1 MMTYQQKIEE
11 RRRKFHAFILD
22 FGVYLFCVL
31 GVSVY
36 LFFPDIKE
44 GIHGVTFYLP
54 RWEEAVVG
62 MLVAIFAVWKGE
74 RSGNIEGKRKNFS
87 RRAQSAALY
96 GFAVAWATEQLAG
109 VIK

>member
-1 MMTYQQKIEE
+1 MMTPRQRQEA
-11 RRRKFHAFILD
+11 RRLWIKNALLD
-22 FGVYLFCVL
+22 FGVYVFCIL

-44 GIHGVTFYLP
+44 GIHGITYHMP

-62 MLVAIFAVWKGE
+62 LLVGIFAVWKGE
-74 RSGNIEGKRKNFS
+74 SGGQIEGKRKNFS

-96 GFAVAWATEQLAG
+96 GFAVAWATEQLVGAIG
-109 VIK
+109 

>member
-1 MMTYQQKIEE
+1 MTPQQQIEA
-11 RRRKFHAFILD
+11 RRKRRHEFLLD

-44 GIHGVTFYLP
+44 GIHGVTFYMP
-54 RWEEAVVG
+54 SAAEAIVG
-62 MLVAIFAVWKGE
+62 VLVGIFAVWKGE
-74 RSGNIEGKRKNFS
+74 QGGQIEGKRKNFS

-96 GFAVAWATEQLAG
+96 GFAVAWATERIIEAL
-109 VIK
+109 